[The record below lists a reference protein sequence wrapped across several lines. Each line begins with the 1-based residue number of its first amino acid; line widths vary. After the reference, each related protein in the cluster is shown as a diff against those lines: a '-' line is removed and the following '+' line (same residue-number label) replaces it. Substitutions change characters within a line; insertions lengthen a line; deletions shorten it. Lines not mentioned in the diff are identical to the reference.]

1 MTYSSSSFR
10 HFYFS
15 FLNGLRL
22 WRIRFRFDDTNTHSR
37 FCIFLLHSEGRV
49 QTAKVWMRKQ
59 QHYFLVVVVVAYG
72 VVVSAAASCGW

>member
-1 MTYSSSSFR
+1 MDCASGGSVSALT
-10 HFYFS
+10 
-15 FLNGLRL
+15 
-22 WRIRFRFDDTNTHSR
+22 TQTHTAD
-37 FCIFLLHSEGRV
+37 FVFFLLHSEGRV